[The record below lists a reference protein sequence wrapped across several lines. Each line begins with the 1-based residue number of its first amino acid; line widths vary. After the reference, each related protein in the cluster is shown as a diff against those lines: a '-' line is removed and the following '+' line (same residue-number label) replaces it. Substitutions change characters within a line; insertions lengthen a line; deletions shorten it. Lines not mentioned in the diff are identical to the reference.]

1 MRFFSALVVL
11 VAISLAQ
18 PSPAQAQKLSG
29 AEWLTPE
36 ERSSFNDR
44 FADAPD
50 SATRARIRQEQL
62 KLIQQRRLDAR
73 RQKNVNEKNATQ

>member
-1 MRFFSALVVL
+1 MRFFVALTVL
-11 VAISLAQ
+11 LAVLTVQPVA
-18 PSPAQAQKLSG
+18 PQAQKLSG
-29 AEWLTPE
+29 TEWLTPE

-62 KLIQQRRLDAR
+62 KLIQKRRLDAR
-73 RQKNVNEKNATQ
+73 KQKKSTTK